1 VRGLLFQAPHCASTL
16 LSTLSSALL
25 VVTRCFEGRH
35 RRDESMAAPLEH
47 LEIGSGVEVH
57 GLKARPDLNAK
68 HARVVAYVPERERY
82 HVVILGTDEEVYLR
96 RANLTRPAAAAA
108 PATAFSYSLLSRG
121 RSQPTSSE
129 SQPTSSESQPTSSES
144 ERRIGLAPISPDAR
158 NPRSKNFQDFKRKGC
173 CVVLRKSTESLV
185 HLSCSAFQ
193 YIVSFF
199 PSTDHSL

>member
-1 VRGLLFQAPHCASTL
+1 MLQESASAAPHQS
-16 LSTLSSALL
+16 
-25 VVTRCFEGRH
+25 V
-35 RRDESMAAPLEH
+35 RDSIWVEFMLGTGISDEELELAKRVYAYSLEH
-47 LEIGSGVEVH
+47 LEIGSGVEVR
-57 GLKARPDLNAK
+57 GLQARLDLNAK
-68 HARVVAYVPERERY
+68 HARIVAYVPERERY

-121 RSQPTSSE
+121 R